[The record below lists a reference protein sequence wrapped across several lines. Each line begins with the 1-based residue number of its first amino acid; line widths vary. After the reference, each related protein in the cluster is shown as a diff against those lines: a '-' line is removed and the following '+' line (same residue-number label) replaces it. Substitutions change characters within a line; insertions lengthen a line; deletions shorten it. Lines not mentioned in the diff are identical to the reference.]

1 MVDAALVFVD
11 VYAAKYD
18 LVASHAAHG
27 IARPLMACCGYG
39 GPPYNYNANVS
50 CLGPGFRV
58 CEDGAKFVSWDGVHY
73 TDAANAVVAA
83 KILSGEFSTPKLPF
97 AYFCKA

>member
-1 MVDAALVFVD
+1 MDASMSSGFEE
-11 VYAAKYD
+11 
-18 LVASHAAHG
+18 
-27 IARPLMACCGYG
+27 PLMACCGYG

-58 CEDGAKFVSWDGVHY
+58 CEDGTKFVSWDGVHY

-83 KILSGEFSTPKLPF
+83 KILSGQFSTPKMPF
-97 AYFCKA
+97 DYFCQA

>member
-1 MVDAALVFVD
+1 
-11 VYAAKYD
+11 
-18 LVASHAAHG
+18 
-27 IARPLMACCGYG
+27 MACCGYG

-50 CLGPGFRV
+50 CLDLGFRV

-83 KILSGEFSTPKLPF
+83 KISSGEFSTPKLPF
-97 AYFCKA
+97 DYFCKA